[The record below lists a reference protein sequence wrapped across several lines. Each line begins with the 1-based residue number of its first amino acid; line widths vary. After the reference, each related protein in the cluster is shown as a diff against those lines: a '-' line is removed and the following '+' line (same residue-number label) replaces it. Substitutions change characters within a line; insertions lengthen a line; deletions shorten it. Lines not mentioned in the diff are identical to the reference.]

1 MLATSTTTDQHVPAL
16 SLNKS
21 VFAIHIAPRKGRLT
35 LVMRK
40 TYNVLLKLASD
51 EWRTLPAAKR
61 NELLLEMAEKKA
73 LTAKMQVSP
82 AFTFATQVGTILKAL
97 DLDRKNTKLVYS
109 ALGELRACKV
119 EWNMMHD
126 GGEMTFIS
134 GLVSEAT
141 IAPGGVIT
149 WSYGLNLFELLMQ
162 PSIYQA
168 IDLQLQ
174 TEFTRYSAQAL
185 YENAIRYSK
194 MKSTG
199 WKEEFRWRE
208 LLSSDGSPTGESYR
222 VWKSRTLGRA
232 IDELNAAAR
241 CPITLTLEE
250 RTGLDS
256 RKRELRFN
264 IASKRHTTLF
274 AETPIPHEK
283 KLVEQLRAYGFA
295 ANEITE
301 MLASHDPDYVAGNLA
316 YVESYLKRGTVRSL
330 KAYVK
335 KALAEDYRNPQLKAS
350 AKAAQTRKA
359 KALSAESKQVDEEFR
374 EFQAARLRQKF
385 SALTAH
391 EQLLRLQTYAGEN
404 VLTPEVDQLIR
415 DKGLAVFQAEGYLGR
430 SLTGSFFAWLKL
442 QQPGLLSTPEETD
455 KYVFAGLRAQL
466 RDQAAGDS

>member
-1 MLATSTTTDQHVPAL
+1 
-16 SLNKS
+16 
-21 VFAIHIAPRKGRLT
+21 
-35 LVMRK
+35 MRK
-40 TYNVLLKLASD
+40 AYNVLLKLAAD
-51 EWRTLPAAKR
+51 EWRTVPAANR
-61 NELLLEMAEKKA
+61 EQLLIGMAEKKS

-82 AFTFATQVGTILKAL
+82 AFTFSTRVGVILKAL
-97 DLDRKNTKLVYS
+97 QLDRKNTTLIYE
-109 ALGELRACKV
+109 ALPELRACKV

-134 GLVSEAT
+134 GLLSEVT
-141 IAPGGVIT
+141 IAPGGIIT
-149 WSYGLNLFELLMQ
+149 WSYGLNLFEMLMQ
-162 PSIYQA
+162 PSVYQA

-241 CPITLTLEE
+241 CPVTLTLEE

-256 RKRELRFN
+256 RKRELRFS
-264 IASKRHTTLF
+264 IAPKRHAALF

-283 KLVEQLRAYGFA
+283 KLVEQLRAYGFESK
-295 ANEITE
+295 EIAE

-316 YVESYLKRGTVRSL
+316 YVATHLERGTVRSL
-330 KAYVK
+330 KAYIK
-335 KALAEDYRNPQLKAS
+335 KALAHDYRNPQLKAS
-350 AKAAQTRKA
+350 AKAAQTRRA

-385 SALTAH
+385 SALAAD
-391 EQLLRLQTYAGEN
+391 EQFRRLQSYAGEN
-404 VLTPEVDQLIR
+404 VLAPEVDQLIR
-415 DKGLAVFQAEGYLGR
+415 QKGLAVFQAEGYLGR
-430 SLTGSFFAWLKL
+430 SITGSFFAWLKL
-442 QQPGLLSTPEETD
+442 QQPALLSTPEETD
-455 KYVFAGLRAQL
+455 KYVFAGLRSQL
-466 RDQAAGDS
+466 GTGTASAS